1 PYPKTILWAILVNIV
16 MFAAFYTFSTFFI
29 GYGSTYLNLDQ
40 NLLTNATV
48 LGGIAAAL
56 AVVLF
61 GHFSDIVGA
70 KNVYVVGVLSL
81 VVWAFPYFVLVNS
94 KQPFLI
100 VTAVAFAFF
109 TFGAMYGPLASFVA
123 SSFPARLRYSGS
135 SVAYAIGAVL

>member
-1 PYPKTILWAILVNIV
+1 
-16 MFAAFYTFSTFFI
+16 
-29 GYGSTYLNLDQ
+29 
-40 NLLTNATV
+40 V

-123 SSFPARLRYSGS
+123 NAFPARLRYSGS
-135 SVAYAIGAVL
+135 SVAYAIGAVLGGGIAPMASTFLVDTFNSAFSVSTYLISLALLGLIGALKLKEL